1 MKLLAKEMTDDASLP
16 LRLSFTTCERGFFT
30 MSKDGF
36 EQDDL
41 SSTLAR
47 FAGKGRSIVHDESKL
62 KRKAQEPVAFS
73 SATQDLGGAVFSCM
87 SSVMRSV
94 VSNRPRE
101 SSTEYLDDVYEPLQQ
116 NGWRNGARGYGYYRN
131 GIKD

>member
-1 MKLLAKEMTDDASLP
+1 
-16 LRLSFTTCERGFFT
+16 

-73 SATQDLGGAVFSCM
+73 SATQDLGRATLALSAKIVMSAVSQ
-87 SSVMRSV
+87 R
-94 VSNRPRE
+94 NE
-101 SSTEYLDDVYEPLQQ
+101 SDDSWGE
-116 NGWRNGARGYGYYRN
+116 WRYGPQGYGHYIR
-131 GIKD
+131 GRRVS